1 MKTEFLHYLEVE
13 RGLSAHT
20 LEAYRRDIEKL
31 EAFVRRKG
39 GSLSSLDAPDIRE
52 FLRGLHRRG
61 LSLRSVARATSAV
74 RGLFRFAA
82 AEGLVPVDPTEQ
94 MDSARAPKS
103 LPRYLSPDEVE
114 NLLKAPD
121 CSTPEGLRDRAMLE
135 LLYAT
140 GLRVSELV
148 SLRTRDLQ
156 FDAGYL
162 VCKGKGRKERV
173 VPYGR
178 SAKEWI
184 ERYLVSSRPLLS
196 PKPGEGGLFLSRRGR
211 PMTRQRFFQILKRYG
226 RLAGITRTLSP
237 HVVRHS
243 FATHLLERGAD
254 LRSLQLMLGHSNI
267 GTTQIYTH
275 VSGERLKR
283 VYDQHHPRAKKRRAN
298 AKTQGTRGHRENP
311 GQGG

>member
-1 MKTEFLHYLEVE
+1 MKTAFLHYLEVE
-13 RGLSAHT
+13 RGLSPNT
-20 LEAYRRDIEKL
+20 LEGYRRDIEKL
-31 EAFVRRKG
+31 EVFARKKDRP
-39 GSLSSLDAPDIRE
+39 LSSLDASEIRE

-61 LSLRSVARATSAV
+61 LSFRSVARATSAV

-82 AEGLVPVDPTEQ
+82 AEGFSASDPTEQ
-94 MDSARAPKS
+94 IDSARAPQS
-103 LPRYLSPDEVE
+103 LPRYLTLEEVE

-121 CSTPEGLRDRAMLE
+121 ASTPEGLRDRAMLE

-148 SLRTRDLQ
+148 SLRTRDLH
-156 FDAGYL
+156 FEAGYL
-162 VCKGKGRKERV
+162 VCRGKGRKERV

-178 SAKEWI
+178 SAKKWI
-184 ERYLVSSRPLLS
+184 ERYLVSGRPLLS

-211 PMTRQRFFQILKRYG
+211 PMTRQRFFQLLKGYG
-226 RLAGITRTLSP
+226 RLAGIKRTLSP

-275 VSGERLKR
+275 VSRERLRR
-283 VYDQHHPRAKKRRAN
+283 VYDQHHPRAKKRTGTN
-298 AKTQGTRGHRENP
+298 AKTQRRKEENP
-311 GQGG
+311 IQGG

>member
-1 MKTEFLHYLEVE
+1 MKTAFLHYLEVE
-13 RGLSAHT
+13 RGLSPHT
-20 LEAYRRDIEKL
+20 LEGYRRDIEKL
-31 EAFVRRKG
+31 EAFARKKRR
-39 GSLSSLDAPDIRE
+39 SLTSLHASDIRE

-82 AEGLVPVDPTEQ
+82 AEGITPGDPTEQ
-94 MDSARAPKS
+94 VDSARAPKS
-103 LPRYLSPDEVE
+103 LPRYLTLDEVE
-114 NLLKAPD
+114 SLLNAPD
-121 CSTPEGLRDRAMLE
+121 ETTPEGVRDRAMLE

-148 SLRTRDLQ
+148 SLRARDLH
-156 FDAGYL
+156 FEVGYL
-162 VCKGKGRKERV
+162 VCRGKGRKERV

-178 SAKEWI
+178 SAKRWI
-184 ERYLVSSRPLLS
+184 ELYLSAGRPFLS

-211 PMTRQRFFQILKRYG
+211 PMTRQRFFQLLRGYG
-226 RLAGITRTLSP
+226 RLAGIKRALSP

-254 LRSLQLMLGHSNI
+254 LRSLQLMLGHSSI

-275 VSGERLKR
+275 VSRERLRR
-283 VYDQHHPRAKKRRAN
+283 VYDQHHPRARKK
-298 AKTQGTRGHRENP
+298 G
-311 GQGG
+311 